1 MPKKQGAKKLKTKR
15 TGKKMK
21 NAKFYIVAILV
32 FASQVLSAQVE
43 FKTSVSKTNLGLNQR
58 FRIEFSVDKQ
68 GADNFKPPSFEDFKV
83 VGGPSSSVSQ
93 SWINGKASYSQTYI
107 YILEP
112 KNEGEF
118 IIEPATIEYENEIVK
133 SNAIKLTVSKAVEIP
148 KDPNNPDYIAQQNI
162 HLVAEVSNLNP
173 YVGEGIYVVYKL
185 FVSQNISV
193 NDWRVS
199 ESPQYNGFWNQD
211 IEVTDINVQNGKYN
225 GEDYRYLVLKRAVL
239 IPQRAGELIVE
250 PMKMDFSVG
259 VPTGRGDFF
268 GNMITRNINYATES
282 AIRKVR
288 VKALPEEGKPEDFS
302 GAVGEFEFSVLA
314 DKNVL
319 KANDAAQIK
328 VEVKGSGNLKLFEI
342 PKIITPAELEA
353 YTPEH
358 KEEVTTSLSGLRGS
372 ISDAYTVVPQFKG
385 KYKIPEATFSYFN
398 PKDEKYYTI
407 LAEAVFVE
415 VTEGQEME
423 STSNDS
429 SGTFKKNV
437 VSNGNNFRFIA
448 LDTKLE
454 PNAKKDFLH
463 SIEFYLLLL
472 LPFLAIPVGV
482 LIGKK
487 REKRSGD
494 IFGNRIRM
502 ANKLAR
508 KYLSEA
514 KKQLGKKEAFYIAL
528 EKALHNFLK
537 AKLQIETSEISKEKI
552 AELLQNKGVDDNTIK
567 EFITVLN
574 DCDFA
579 RYTPTTNVMM
589 KNEYEKTVEILT
601 EIDKQL

>member
-1 MPKKQGAKKLKTKR
+1 
-15 TGKKMK
+15 MK
-21 NAKFYIVAILV
+21 SAKFYIVTILM
-32 FASQVLSAQVE
+32 FASQLILAQVE

-68 GADNFKPPSFEDFKV
+68 GADNFKPPSFADFKV

-112 KNEGEF
+112 KREGEF
-118 IIEPATIEYENEIVK
+118 IIEPATIEYDNEIVK

-148 KDPNNPDYIAQQNI
+148 KDPNNPDYVAQQNI

-225 GEDYRYLVLKRAVL
+225 GEDYRFLVLKRAVL
-239 IPQRAGELIVE
+239 IPQRSGELIIE

-259 VPTGRGDFF
+259 IPTGRGDFF
-268 GNMITRNINYATES
+268 GNMITRNISYATES

-288 VKALPEEGKPEDFS
+288 VKALPEEGKPEGFS
-302 GAVGEFEFSVLA
+302 GAVGDFMFSVSA

-319 KANDAAQIK
+319 KSNDAAQIK

-342 PKIITPAELEA
+342 PKIVTPAELEA

-358 KEEVTTSLSGLRGS
+358 KEDVVTSLNGLRGS

-385 KYKIPEATFSYFN
+385 KYKIPEVSFSYFN

-415 VTEGQEME
+415 VTDGKELV
-423 STSNDS
+423 STGGDS
-429 SGTFKKNV
+429 ASFKKNV

-448 LDTKLE
+448 LETNLK
-454 PNAKKDFLH
+454 PAVKKDFLH
-463 SIEFYLLLL
+463 STEFYLLLL
-472 LPFLAIPVGV
+472 LPFLAIPIGI

-487 REKRSGD
+487 RAKRAGD
-494 IFGNRIRM
+494 IFGNKIRN
-502 ANKLAR
+502 ANRLAR

-552 AELLQNKGVDDNTIK
+552 SELLQDKGVDDNTIK
-567 EFITVLN
+567 QFIAVLN

-579 RYTPTTNVMM
+579 RYTPTTDVMM

>member
-1 MPKKQGAKKLKTKR
+1 
-15 TGKKMK
+15 MK
-21 NAKFYIVAILV
+21 SVRFYILTILV
-32 FASQVLSAQVE
+32 FASQVLFAQIE
-43 FKTSVSKTNLGLNQR
+43 FKTSVSKSNLGLNQR
-58 FRIEFSVDKQ
+58 FKIEFSVDKQ
-68 GADNFKPPSFEDFKV
+68 GADNFKPPSFSDFKV
-83 VGGPSSSVSQ
+83 VGGPSSAVSQ
-93 SWINGKASYSQTYI
+93 SWINGKASYSQSYV

-118 IIEPATIEYENEIVK
+118 TIEPATIEYNDKIVK
-133 SNAIKLTVSKAVEIP
+133 SNAVKISVSKAVEIP

-185 FVSQNISV
+185 FVSENISV
-193 NDWRVS
+193 NDWRVT

-211 IEVTDINVQNGKYN
+211 IEVTEINVQKGKYN
-225 GEDYRYLVLKRAVL
+225 GEDYRYIVLKKAVL

-259 VPTGRGDFF
+259 IPTGRGDFF
-268 GNMITRNINYATES
+268 GNMITRNISYSTES
-282 AIRKVR
+282 PVKSVR
-288 VKALPEEGKPEDFS
+288 VKALPEEGKPVGFS
-302 GAVGEFEFSVLA
+302 GAVGEFGFKVSA

-319 KANDAAQIK
+319 HANEAAQIK
-328 VEVKGSGNLKLFEI
+328 VEVSGSGNLKLFEI

-358 KEEVTTSLSGLRGS
+358 KESVTTSLSGLRGT

-385 KYKIPEATFSYFN
+385 KYKIPEVSFSYFN
-398 PKDEKYYTI
+398 PKEKKYSTI
-407 LAEAVFVE
+407 LAGAVFVE
-415 VTEGQEME
+415 VTEGKELPA
-423 STSNDS
+423 SNSDTTGS
-429 SGTFKKNV
+429 YKKNV
-437 VSNGNNFRFIA
+437 VANGNNFRFIA
-448 LDTKLE
+448 LNTTFK
-454 PNAKKDFLH
+454 PIVKTDFLH
-463 SIEFYLLLL
+463 SVEFYLLLL
-472 LPFLAIPVGV
+472 LPFLVIPIGI

-487 REKRSGD
+487 RAKRAGD
-494 IFGNRIRM
+494 IFGNKIRN

-552 AELLQNKGVDDNTIK
+552 AELLQNKGVDAATIR

>member
-1 MPKKQGAKKLKTKR
+1 
-15 TGKKMK
+15 MK
-21 NAKFYIVAILV
+21 NARFYILTILV
-32 FASQVLSAQVE
+32 FASQVLFAQVE
-43 FKTSVSKTNLGLNQR
+43 FKTAVSKSNLGVNQR

-68 GADNFKPPSFEDFKV
+68 GADNFKPPSFSDFKV

-93 SWINGKASYSQTYI
+93 SWINGKVSYSQTYI

-112 KNEGEF
+112 KREGEF
-118 IIEPATIEYENEIVK
+118 TIEPASIEYDNEIVK
-133 SNAIKLTVSKAVEIP
+133 SNAVKITVSKSVEIP
-148 KDPNNPDYIAQQNI
+148 KDPNNPEYIAQQNI

-185 FVSQNISV
+185 FVSQNIGV
-193 NDWRVS
+193 NDWRVT

-211 IEVTDINVQNGKYN
+211 IEVTELNAQNGKYN
-225 GEDYRYLVLKRAVL
+225 GEDYRFLVLKRAVL

-259 VPTGRGDFF
+259 IPTGRGDFF
-268 GNMITRNINYATES
+268 GNMITRNISYATES
-282 AIRKVR
+282 AVRKVR
-288 VKALPEEGKPEDFS
+288 VKALPELGKPIDFS
-302 GAVGEFEFSVLA
+302 GAVGDFEFSVLA

-319 KANDAAQIK
+319 NANEAAQIK

-342 PKIITPAELEA
+342 PKIVTPAELEA

-358 KEEVTTSLSGLRGS
+358 KEEVTTSLSGLKGS
-372 ISDAYTVVPQFKG
+372 ISDAYTVVPQYKG
-385 KYKIPEATFSYFN
+385 KYKIPEVTFSYFN
-398 PKDEKYYTI
+398 PKEEKYHTI

-415 VTEGQEME
+415 VTEGNELP
-423 STSNDS
+423 SSANDTAGS
-429 SGTFKKNV
+429 FKKNV

-448 LDTKLE
+448 LETKFE
-454 PNAKKDFLH
+454 SASKKEFLH
-463 SIEFYLLLL
+463 SVEFYLLLL
-472 LPFLAIPVGV
+472 LPFLVIPIGV

-487 REKRSGD
+487 RAKRAGD
-494 IFGNRIRM
+494 IFGNKIRN

-514 KKQLGKKEAFYIAL
+514 KKQLGKKEAFYVAL

-552 AELLQNKGVDDNTIK
+552 AELLQNKGVDSVTIN

-574 DCDFA
+574 ECDFA
-579 RYTPTTNVMM
+579 RYTPTTDVMM
-589 KNEYEKTVEILT
+589 KNEYDKTVEILT
-601 EIDKQL
+601 KIDKQL

>member
-1 MPKKQGAKKLKTKR
+1 
-15 TGKKMK
+15 MK
-21 NAKFYIVAILV
+21 SAKFYIFTILA
-32 FASQVLSAQVE
+32 FASQVLLAQVE

-68 GADNFKPPSFEDFKV
+68 GADNFKPPSFADFKV

-118 IIEPATIEYENEIVK
+118 IIEPATIEYNDEIVK
-133 SNAIKLTVSKAVEIP
+133 SNAIKLTVSKSIEVP

-225 GEDYRYLVLKRAVL
+225 GEDYRFLVLKRAVL
-239 IPQRAGELIVE
+239 IPQRSGELIIE

-259 VPTGRGDFF
+259 IPTGRGDFF
-268 GNMITRNINYATES
+268 GNMITRNISYSTAS
-282 AIRKVR
+282 DVRKVR
-288 VKALPEEGKPEDFS
+288 VKALPELGKPEDFS
-302 GAVGEFEFSVLA
+302 GAVGDFEFSVKA

-358 KEEVTTSLSGLRGS
+358 KEDVTTSLNGLRGS

-385 KYKIPEATFSYFN
+385 KYKIPEVTFSYFN
-398 PKDEKYYTI
+398 PNEERYYTI

-415 VTEGQEME
+415 VTEGKELPFVN
-423 STSNDS
+423 NDS
-429 SGTFKKNV
+429 AASFKKNV
-437 VSNGNNFRFIA
+437 VANGNNFRFIA
-448 LDTKLE
+448 LETKLN
-454 PNAKKDFLH
+454 PIIKNDFLH
-463 SIEFYLLLL
+463 STEFYLLLL
-472 LPFLAIPVGV
+472 LPFLAIPIGI

-487 REKRSGD
+487 RAKRAGD
-494 IFGNRIRM
+494 IFGNKIRN
-502 ANKLAR
+502 ANRLAR

-537 AKLQIETSEISKEKI
+537 AKLQIETLEMSKEKI
-552 AELLQNKGVDDNTIK
+552 AELLQNKEVDANTIK

-579 RYTPTTNVMM
+579 RYTPTTDVMM
-589 KNEYEKTVEILT
+589 KNVYEKTVEILT

>member
-1 MPKKQGAKKLKTKR
+1 MPKKQEGEKLNKKR
-15 TGKKMK
+15 IGKKMK
-21 NAKFYIVAILV
+21 SAKFYIVTILM
-32 FASQVLSAQVE
+32 FASQAILAQME
-43 FKTSVSKTNLGLNQR
+43 FKTSVSKTSLGLNQR

-68 GADNFKPPSFEDFKV
+68 GADNFKPPSFADFKV

-118 IIEPATIEYENEIVK
+118 IIEPASIEYDNEIVK
-133 SNAIKLTVSKAVEIP
+133 SNAVKLTVSKSIEVP
-148 KDPNNPDYIAQQNI
+148 KDPNNPEYIAQQNI

-225 GEDYRYLVLKRAVL
+225 GEDYRFLVLKRAVL
-239 IPQRAGELIVE
+239 IPQRAGELIIE

-259 VPTGRGDFF
+259 IPTGRGDFF
-268 GNMITRNINYATES
+268 GNMITRNISYSTES
-282 AIRKVR
+282 AIRNVR
-288 VKALPEEGKPEDFS
+288 VKALPTEGKPDDFS

-342 PKIITPAELEA
+342 PKVITPAELEA

-372 ISDAYTVVPQFKG
+372 ISDTYTVVPQFKG
-385 KYKIPEATFSYFN
+385 KYKIPEVTFSYFN
-398 PKDEKYYTI
+398 PKDKKYHTI
-407 LAEAVFVE
+407 LAKAVFVE
-415 VTEGQEME
+415 VTDGKELV
-423 STSNDS
+423 STGNDS
-429 SGTFKKNV
+429 AGTLKKNV
-437 VSNGNNFRFIA
+437 VSSGNNFRFIA
-448 LDTKLE
+448 LETNLK
-454 PNAKKDFLH
+454 PAIKKDFLH
-463 SIEFYLLLL
+463 STEFYLLLL
-472 LPFLAIPVGV
+472 LPFLAIPIGI

-487 REKRSGD
+487 RAKRAGD
-494 IFGNRIRM
+494 IFGNKIRN
-502 ANKLAR
+502 ANRLAR

-552 AELLQNKGVDDNTIK
+552 SELLQEKGVDNNTIK
-567 EFITVLN
+567 QFITVLN

-579 RYTPTTNVMM
+579 RYTPTTDVMM
-589 KNEYEKTVEILT
+589 KNEYDKTVKILT

>member
-1 MPKKQGAKKLKTKR
+1 MKR
-15 TGKKMK
+15 I
-21 NAKFYIVAILV
+21 KFYIFTILV
-32 FASQVLSAQVE
+32 FASQVLLAQME
-43 FKTSVSKTNLGLNQR
+43 FKTSVSKTNLGVNQR

-68 GADNFKPPSFEDFKV
+68 GADNFKPPSFANFKV

-118 IIEPATIEYENEIVK
+118 IIEPATIEYNNEIVK
-133 SNAIKLTVSKAVEIP
+133 SNAIKLTVSKAIEIP
-148 KDPNNPDYIAQQNI
+148 KDPNNPEYIAQQNI

-185 FVSQNISV
+185 FVSQNIGV

-211 IEVTDINVQNGKYN
+211 IEVTDTNAQKGKYN
-225 GEDYRYLVLKRAVL
+225 GEDYRYLVLKRAIL
-239 IPQRAGELIVE
+239 IPQRAGVLIVE
-250 PMKMDFSVG
+250 PIKMDFSVG
-259 VPTGRGDFF
+259 IPTGRGDFF
-268 GNMITRNINYATES
+268 GNMITRNISFSTASDVRT
-282 AIRKVR
+282 VR
-288 VKALPEEGKPEDFS
+288 VKALPEKGKPLDFS
-302 GAVGEFEFSVLA
+302 GAVGDFEFSVTA

-342 PKIITPAELEA
+342 PKIITPPELET

-358 KEEVTTSLSGLRGS
+358 KEAVSTSLSGLQGS

-385 KYKIPEATFSYFN
+385 KYKIPEVTFSYFN
-398 PKDEKYYTI
+398 PKEQKYHTL

-415 VTEGQEME
+415 VTEGKELP
-423 STSNDS
+423 SSASDTSS
-429 SGTFKKNV
+429 FKKNV
-437 VSNGNNFRFIA
+437 VANGNNFRFIA
-448 LDTKLE
+448 LETTLK
-454 PNAKKDFLH
+454 PNIKKDFLH
-463 SIEFYLLLL
+463 SKEFYLLLL
-472 LPFLAIPVGV
+472 LPFLAIPIGI

-487 REKRSGD
+487 RAKRAGD
-494 IFGNRIRM
+494 IIGNKIRN
-502 ANKLAR
+502 AKRLAR

-514 KKQLGKKEAFYIAL
+514 KKQLGKKEAFYVAL

-552 AELLQNKGVDDNTIK
+552 EELLQDKGVDANTIK
-567 EFITVLN
+567 ELITVLN

-579 RYTPTTNVMM
+579 RYTPTTDVMM
-589 KNEYEKTVEILT
+589 KNEYEKTIEILT

>member
-1 MPKKQGAKKLKTKR
+1 MPKKQEDKKLNKKR

-21 NAKFYIVAILV
+21 SAKFYIFTILA
-32 FASQVLSAQVE
+32 FASQVLLAQVE
-43 FKTSVSKTNLGLNQR
+43 FKTSVSKTNLGLNER

-68 GADNFKPPSFEDFKV
+68 GADNFKPPSFADFKV

-107 YILEP
+107 YIIEP
-112 KNEGEF
+112 KKEGEF
-118 IIEPATIEYENEIVK
+118 IIDPATIEYNDEIIK
-133 SNAIKLTVSKAVEIP
+133 SNAVKISVSKSIEIP
-148 KDPNNPDYIAQQNI
+148 KDPNNPDYVAQQNI

-225 GEDYRYLVLKRAVL
+225 GEDYRFLVLKRAVL
-239 IPQRAGELIVE
+239 IPQRSGELIIE

-259 VPTGRGDFF
+259 IPTGRGDFF
-268 GNMITRNINYATES
+268 GNMITRNISYATES

-288 VKALPEEGKPEDFS
+288 VKALPEEGKPEGFS
-302 GAVGEFEFSVLA
+302 GAVGDFMFSVLA

-319 KANDAAQIK
+319 KSNDAAQIK

-358 KEEVTTSLSGLRGS
+358 KEDVVTSLNGLRGS
-372 ISDAYTVVPQFKG
+372 ISDTYTVVPQFKG
-385 KYKIPEATFSYFN
+385 KYKIPEVTFSYFN
-398 PKDEKYYTI
+398 PKDKKYYTI

-415 VTEGQEME
+415 VTDGKEMV
-423 STSNDS
+423 STGNDS
-429 SGTFKKNV
+429 ASFKKNV

-448 LDTKLE
+448 LETKLK
-454 PNAKKDFLH
+454 PAIKKDFLN
-463 SIEFYLLLL
+463 STEFYLLLL
-472 LPFLAIPVGV
+472 LPFLAIPIGI

-487 REKRSGD
+487 RAKRAGD
-494 IFGNRIRM
+494 IFGNKIRN

-552 AELLQNKGVDDNTIK
+552 SELLQDKGVDENTIK
-567 EFITVLN
+567 QFITVLN
-574 DCDFA
+574 ECDFA
-579 RYTPTTNVMM
+579 RYTPTTDVMM
-589 KNEYEKTVEILT
+589 KNEYEKTVEILS

>member
-1 MPKKQGAKKLKTKR
+1 
-15 TGKKMK
+15 MK
-21 NAKFYIVAILV
+21 SAKFYIFTILA
-32 FASQVLSAQVE
+32 FASQVLLAQVE
-43 FKTSVSKTNLGLNQR
+43 FKTSVSKTNLGLNER

-68 GADNFKPPSFEDFKV
+68 GADNFKPPSFADFKV

-107 YILEP
+107 YIIEP
-112 KNEGEF
+112 KKEGEF
-118 IIEPATIEYENEIVK
+118 IIDAATIEYNNEIVK
-133 SNAIKLTVSKAVEIP
+133 SNLVKILVSKSIEIP
-148 KDPNNPDYIAQQNI
+148 KDPNNPEYIAQQNI

-185 FVSQNISV
+185 YVSQNISV

-199 ESPQYNGFWNQD
+199 DSPQYNGFWNQD

-225 GEDYRYLVLKRAVL
+225 GEDYRFLVLKRAVL
-239 IPQRAGELIVE
+239 IPQRSGELIIE

-259 VPTGRGDFF
+259 IPTGRGDFF
-268 GNMITRNINYATES
+268 GNMITRNISYSTAS
-282 AIRKVR
+282 DVRKVR
-288 VKALPEEGKPEDFS
+288 VKALPEAGKPEGFS
-302 GAVGEFEFSVLA
+302 GAVGEFQFTVSA

-342 PKIITPAELEA
+342 PKIVTPAELEA

-372 ISDAYTVVPQFKG
+372 VSDAYTVVPQFKG
-385 KYKIPEATFSYFN
+385 KYKIPEVSFSYFN
-398 PKDEKYYTI
+398 PKEEKYYTI

-415 VTEGQEME
+415 VTEGKDLPFVN
-423 STSNDS
+423 NDS
-429 SGTFKKNV
+429 AGTFKKNV

-448 LDTKLE
+448 LETKLK
-454 PNAKKDFLH
+454 PIIKNDFLH
-463 SIEFYLLLL
+463 STEFYLLLL
-472 LPFLAIPVGV
+472 LPFLAIPIGII
-482 LIGKK
+482 IGKK
-487 REKRSGD
+487 RAKRAGD
-494 IFGNRIRM
+494 IFGNKIRN
-502 ANKLAR
+502 ANRLAR

-552 AELLQNKGVDDNTIK
+552 AELLQNKGVDANTIK

-579 RYTPTTNVMM
+579 RYTPTTDVMM

>member
-1 MPKKQGAKKLKTKR
+1 MT
-15 TGKKMK
+15 
-21 NAKFYIVAILV
+21 ILV
-32 FASQVLSAQVE
+32 FASQVLFAQVA
-43 FKTSVSKTNLGLNQR
+43 FKTSVSKTTLGLNQR

-68 GADNFKPPSFEDFKV
+68 GADNFKPPSFADFKV
-83 VGGPSSSVSQ
+83 VGGPSTSVSQ

-112 KNEGEF
+112 KREGEF
-118 IIEPATIEYENEIVK
+118 IIEPATIEYNDEIVT
-133 SNAIKLTVSKAVEIP
+133 SNAIKLTVSAAIEIP
-148 KDPNNPDYIAQQNI
+148 KDPNNPEYIAQQNI

-199 ESPQYNGFWNQD
+199 DSPQYNGFWNQD
-211 IEVTDINVQNGKYN
+211 IEVTDINVQTGKYN

-239 IPQRAGELIVE
+239 IPQRPGELIVE

-259 VPTGRGDFF
+259 IPTGRGDFF

-282 AIRKVR
+282 DIRRVR

-342 PKIITPAELEA
+342 PKIVTPAELEA

-358 KEEVTTSLSGLRGS
+358 KEEVTTSLNGLRGS
-372 ISDAYTVVPQFKG
+372 ISDSYTVVPQFKG
-385 KYKIPEATFSYFN
+385 KYKIPETTFSYFN
-398 PKDEKYYTI
+398 TKDKKYHTI

-415 VTEGQEME
+415 VTEGKEMI
-423 STSNDS
+423 SASNDS
-429 SGTFKKNV
+429 AGTFKKNV

-448 LDTKLE
+448 LETKLK
-454 PNAKKDFLH
+454 PNTKNDFLY
-463 SIEFYLLLL
+463 STEFYLLLL
-472 LPFLAIPVGV
+472 LPFLAIPMGV
-482 LIGKK
+482 LIGKN
-487 REKRSGD
+487 RAKRSGD
-494 IFGNRIRM
+494 VFGNRIRM

-552 AELLQNKGVDDNTIK
+552 SELLQEKGVDQKTIK

-574 DCDFA
+574 ECDFA
-579 RYTPTTNVMM
+579 RYTPTTDVMM

>member
-1 MPKKQGAKKLKTKR
+1 
-15 TGKKMK
+15 MK
-21 NAKFYIVAILV
+21 SAKFYIFTILA
-32 FASQVLSAQVE
+32 FASQVLLAQME

-68 GADNFKPPSFEDFKV
+68 GADNFKPPSFADFKV

-118 IIEPATIEYENEIVK
+118 IIEPATIEYNDEIVK
-133 SNAIKLTVSKAVEIP
+133 SNAIKLTVSKSIEVP

-225 GEDYRYLVLKRAVL
+225 GEDYRFLVLKRAVL
-239 IPQRAGELIVE
+239 IPQRSGELIIE

-259 VPTGRGDFF
+259 IPTGRGDFF
-268 GNMITRNINYATES
+268 GNMITRNISYSTAS
-282 AIRKVR
+282 DVRKVR
-288 VKALPEEGKPEDFS
+288 VKALPELGKPEDFS
-302 GAVGEFEFSVLA
+302 GAVGDFEFSVKA

-358 KEEVTTSLSGLRGS
+358 KEDVTTSLNGLRGS

-385 KYKIPEATFSYFN
+385 KYKIPEVTFSYFN
-398 PKDEKYYTI
+398 PNEERYYTI

-415 VTEGQEME
+415 VTEGKELPFVN
-423 STSNDS
+423 NDS
-429 SGTFKKNV
+429 AASFKKNV
-437 VSNGNNFRFIA
+437 VANGNNFRFIA
-448 LDTKLE
+448 LETKLN
-454 PNAKKDFLH
+454 PIIKNDFLH
-463 SIEFYLLLL
+463 STEFYLLLL
-472 LPFLAIPVGV
+472 LPFLAIPIGI

-487 REKRSGD
+487 RAKRAGD
-494 IFGNRIRM
+494 IFGNKIRN
-502 ANKLAR
+502 ANRLAR

-537 AKLQIETSEISKEKI
+537 AKLQIETLEMSKEKI
-552 AELLQNKGVDDNTIK
+552 AELLQNKGVDANTIK

-579 RYTPTTNVMM
+579 RYTPTTDVMM
-589 KNEYEKTVEILT
+589 KNVYGKTVEILT

>member
-1 MPKKQGAKKLKTKR
+1 
-15 TGKKMK
+15 MK
-21 NAKFYIVAILV
+21 SAKFYIFTILA
-32 FASQVLSAQVE
+32 FASQVLLAQVE

-68 GADNFKPPSFEDFKV
+68 GADNFKPPSFADFKV

-118 IIEPATIEYENEIVK
+118 IIEPATIEYNDEIVK
-133 SNAIKLTVSKAVEIP
+133 SNAIKLTVSKSIEVP

-225 GEDYRYLVLKRAVL
+225 GEDYRFLVLKRAVL
-239 IPQRAGELIVE
+239 IPQRSGELIIE

-259 VPTGRGDFF
+259 IPTGRGDFF
-268 GNMITRNINYATES
+268 GNMITRNISYSTAS
-282 AIRKVR
+282 DVRKVR
-288 VKALPEEGKPEDFS
+288 VKALPELGKPEDFS
-302 GAVGEFEFSVLA
+302 GAVGDFEFSVKA

-358 KEEVTTSLSGLRGS
+358 KEDVTTSLNGLRGS

-385 KYKIPEATFSYFN
+385 KYKIPEVTFSYFN
-398 PKDEKYYTI
+398 PNEERYYTI

-415 VTEGQEME
+415 VTEGKELPFVN
-423 STSNDS
+423 NDS
-429 SGTFKKNV
+429 AASFKKNV
-437 VSNGNNFRFIA
+437 VANGNNFRFIA
-448 LDTKLE
+448 LETKLN
-454 PNAKKDFLH
+454 PIIKNDFLH
-463 SIEFYLLLL
+463 STEFYLLLL
-472 LPFLAIPVGV
+472 LPFLAIPIGI

-487 REKRSGD
+487 RAKRAGD
-494 IFGNRIRM
+494 IFGNKIRN
-502 ANKLAR
+502 ANRLAR

-537 AKLQIETSEISKEKI
+537 AKLQIETLEMSKEKI
-552 AELLQNKGVDDNTIK
+552 AELLQNKGVDANTIK

-579 RYTPTTNVMM
+579 RYTPTTDVMM
-589 KNEYEKTVEILT
+589 KNVYGKTVEILT